1 MSKKSTVSREVVL
14 CVLCTVRAFVQLY
27 EGRERERQSGL
38 KEKGIKQ
45 RFAGCRSAT
54 SSLYSVRIVF
64 VSCLSVYQLI

>member
-27 EGRERERQSGL
+27 EGRERQSGL
-38 KEKGIKQ
+38 REKGIKQ

-64 VSCLSVYQLI
+64 VSCLFVYQLI